1 MNQTNEQQPKRR
13 GRPPKTGQ
21 AEQVEQVEKALLA
34 SDKPQRF
41 AYGEVGYTGAN
52 LYNGVSQDELY
63 RELIFP
69 QSLKTY
75 KKMQYHS
82 AISSCLNLYDNVI
95 SKVVWNVKPPPDA
108 TEEELLQ
115 TKFIEECLQDM
126 DIPLRQVIKDALSSN
141 IYGFACLEK
150 VFKQRTAN
158 NSLFNDGKIGIKKLA
173 LIHQETIKRFLTSE
187 SGSEVIG
194 VEQDLS
200 GWNTLHRK
208 PINNP
213 KLPRSKYVHIVAG
226 RSRNDPYG
234 KSPLRDV
241 FIAWKFLSVIEELE
255 AQSVAKDMSNLP
267 MLKVPSQFMSPDASP
282 EQKQQYEMFKNII
295 RNVNVNQQSGI
306 VLPSDVNPETR
317 QALFSFE
324 LIKSS
329 SQGKSIDTEP
339 IKQYYLNQIYT
350 ALSADVL
357 ILGQSGGGSYA
368 LGSIK
373 NSLTSSAIE
382 AMLDGIVE
390 ALNRDLIMHL
400 YKLNGFNPARA
411 CSLDYD
417 NLHESDI
424 EGLSKAWQ
432 RLGATGYIPKSLDVV
447 NKALAVI
454 GVDELPSDTTE
465 EELASMLPNS
475 TSKSGKGMEQGM
487 PSGTG
492 DALGTSGDAS
502 TTNLDNAA

>member
-1 MNQTNEQQPKRR
+1 MELQQPPKQQPKRR
-13 GRPPKTGQ
+13 GRPPKQTLV
-21 AEQVEQVEKALLA
+21 EEQVEKALLET
-34 SDKPQRF
+34 DKPQRF

-95 SKVVWNVKPPPDA
+95 SKVVWNVKPPQDA
-108 TEEELLQ
+108 TEEELQQ

-200 GWNTLHRK
+200 GWNTLYRK

-411 CSLDYD
+411 CSLDYENFHTPD
-417 NLHESDI
+417 
-424 EGLSKAWQ
+424 
-432 RLGATGYIPKSLDVV
+432 LDVV
-447 NKALAVI
+447 SRFIQRTKAVSA
-454 GVDELPSDTTE
+454 LPMTHDVV
-465 EELASMLPNS
+465 NYV
-475 TSKSGKGMEQGM
+475 
-487 PSGTG
+487 
-492 DALGTSGDAS
+492 LGTIGLDPISKDVDLEPLLGQPTSRSGDSFNTSSGGLNGTSDSVEVADNSAS
-502 TTNLDNAA
+502 NMENA